1 MVFINILKN
10 GVIMNITKTSQTA
23 LRTFETDVELRSFVI
38 RFQNVAK
45 KLKKIPYFVVSSDC
59 KTLNYYLVSIS
70 Y

>member
-1 MVFINILKN
+1 MT
-10 GVIMNITKTSQTA
+10 ITKTTQTA

-45 KLKKIPYFVVSSDC
+45 RLNKIPYFVIS
-59 KTLNYYLVSIS
+59 KNMKQLEYYLVSIK

>member
-1 MVFINILKN
+1 MIKEIS
-10 GVIMNITKTSQTA
+10 KTTQTA

-45 KLKKIPYFVVSSDC
+45 RLNKIPYFVIS
-59 KTLNYYLVSIS
+59 KNMKQLEYYLVSIK